1 MAEKVEKVEKAKL
14 TGLFRDQPET
24 PEGKYLVKR
33 RDGTVVE
40 WPTFVLGAR
49 DPHAAVALRAYA
61 ASCRTD
67 PDIDPRFVDRLHQF
81 ANEWDEYR
89 LSHGEG
95 DPGMGRHRKDDPATV
110 EEMRKGCS
118 A

>member
-1 MAEKVEKVEKAKL
+1 
-14 TGLFRDQPET
+14 
-24 PEGKYLVKR
+24 
-33 RDGTVVE
+33 
-40 WPTFVLGAR
+40 
-49 DPHAAVALRAYA
+49 
-61 ASCRTD
+61 
-67 PDIDPRFVDRLHQF
+67 VDRLHQF